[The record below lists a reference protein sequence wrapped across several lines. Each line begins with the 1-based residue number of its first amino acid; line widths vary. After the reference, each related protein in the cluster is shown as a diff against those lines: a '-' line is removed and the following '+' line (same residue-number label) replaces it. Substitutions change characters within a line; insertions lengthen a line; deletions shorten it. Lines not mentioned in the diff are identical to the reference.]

1 MRGEAPLLAHL
12 SDALREAERHVVH
25 LRGHM
30 LADQVMVTGLAGR
43 RLGLKGRE
51 AGAQVAE
58 CECGG
63 AVGLGLGRNLGTLIG
78 SAGQAAD
85 DVRLAAQV
93 RQAARVRL
101 AARVGWQ
108 HRLGSGW
115 ACSMAAQVGLA
126 ALVLGGLVGHAEVH
140 YCARVSVQGR
150 AGHGGVRGGPS
161 CGRSGKRR
169 TSMSRRCGIR
179 NSPRSLLWPFRGTC
193 LLCCPFRGKLC
204 LESIRNTMCKGR
216 ETD

>member
-1 MRGEAPLLAHL
+1 MRAEAPLLAHL

-51 AGAQVAE
+51 AGTQVAE

-93 RQAARVRL
+93 RPAARVRL

-150 AGHGGVRGGPS
+150 AVHGGVRGGPS

-169 TSMSRRCGIR
+169 TSIELGLLGSRWEGPVF
-179 NSPRSLLWPFRGTC
+179 SVARSEGPVARSEGSCVLNQRGTRC
-193 LLCCPFRGKLC
+193 
-204 LESIRNTMCKGR
+204 ER
-216 ETD
+216 EGN

>member
-78 SAGQAAD
+78 RAGQAAD

-93 RQAARVRL
+93 RPAARVRL

-150 AGHGGVRGGPS
+150 AVHGGVRGGPS

-169 TSMSRRCGIR
+169 TSICCVRGGESGKSDFSSDTAVAVPVAGSEGSCGL
-179 NSPRSLLWPFRGTC
+179 NQRGTRC
-193 LLCCPFRGKLC
+193 
-204 LESIRNTMCKGR
+204 EKGR